1 MASPY
6 DDPLERL
13 KQRKLQP
20 APNGVT
26 ANPAAGKVNAA
37 GGLANIGRSV
47 QQSAANYAGI
57 ANGPSK
63 AAVKQGIPMPG
74 RPQPTPAAQPM
85 QVQNRM
91 FRGQQPV
98 RPMVAQMSAAPPTYT
113 NAGIAPAGGGGIK
126 NAMGGNS
133 FGLNDSIGSMRDV
146 AQIGNQ
152 RVMNIPGYQSSNPV
166 AGMSV
171 LGGAVPRGQGGAG
184 SVQTRIDSYIAG
196 QGQTDP
202 NAAAQQAVA
211 DDRAFGQ
218 NGGYGSTE
226 RPQARYGWWNNGTGL
241 DVGPA
246 GVQMYGD
253 GVPGSSA
260 TNATGNVPGSNAA
273 ANSGAAGVDWSD
285 PRSIVEWL
293 ASMGLN
299 TVGGA
304 IGPAADFANELNKA
318 TGAELKDYFGNFSDL
333 DSVKN
338 TGDRFMDPE
347 FYKQYDALQREQ
359 LASDVTKNRDAM
371 MRNALSRQA
380 GGGRGMGGDFAG
392 QVMDASNRAI
402 TEGNRGIA
410 MDSLQ
415 RQLAGSQ
422 AGAQMKTQAQGM
434 IYDLMNQGR
443 TDPREILSIIAETTP
458 ELLGSALEFI
468 GGVLPG

>member
-20 APNGVT
+20 APTGVT

-47 QQSAANYAGI
+47 QQSAVNFSGTAT
-57 ANGPSK
+57 GPKSGAK
-63 AAVKQGIPMPG
+63 PVPIPG
-74 RPQPTPAAQPM
+74 RPAPVAQPM
-85 QVQNRM
+85 QVHNRM

-126 NAMGGNS
+126 QAMGGNS
-133 FGLNDSIGSMRDV
+133 FGLNDSIGSARDIT
-146 AQIGNQ
+146 QIGNQ
-152 RVMNIPGYQSSNPV
+152 RVMNIPGYQGNNPV

-171 LGGAVPRGQGGAG
+171 LGGAVPQGQGGAG
-184 SVQTRIDSYIAG
+184 SVQTRIDSRTPREWLDLVAEQGRTILGNSPDNTGYGGGAGSVGDQIKHNTDTAAQAYRDGSWIGNIAG
-196 QGQTDP
+196 TGRPMDQDGIMDSIG
-202 NAAAQQAVA
+202 
-211 DDRAFGQ
+211 R
-218 NGGYGSTE
+218 GGSGGGGS
-226 RPQARYGWWNNGTGL
+226 G
-241 DVGPA
+241 GP
-246 GVQMYGD
+246 
-253 GVPGSSA
+253 
-260 TNATGNVPGSNAA
+260 
-273 ANSGAAGVDWSD
+273 DWSD
-285 PRSIVEWL
+285 PRSVVEWL
-293 ASMGLN
+293 TSMGLN
-299 TVGGA
+299 TVSGA
-304 IGPAADFANELNKA
+304 IGPAADFANQLNKA
-318 TGAELKDYFGNFSDL
+318 TGTELKDYFDNFSGL

-359 LASDVTKNRDAM
+359 LASDVAKNRDAM
-371 MRNALSRQA
+371 MRTALSRQA

-443 TDPREILSIIAETTP
+443 TDPREILSIIAETVP
-458 ELLGSALEFI
+458 ELLGSAAELVGSMKPF
-468 GGVLPG
+468 

>member
-6 DDPLERL
+6 DDPLDRL

-20 APNGVT
+20 APTGVT
-26 ANPAAGKVNAA
+26 ANPAAGKVNAD

-74 RPQPTPAAQPM
+74 RPQPTPVAQPM

-91 FRGQQPV
+91 FRGQQQ
-98 RPMVAQMSAAPPTYT
+98 RPMISLMAQVPPPVST
-113 NAGIAPAGGGGIK
+113 NGGIAPAGGGGIK
-126 NAMGGNS
+126 QAMGGNS
-133 FGLNDSIGSMRDV
+133 FGINDSIGSMRDV
-146 AQIGNQ
+146 TQVGNQ
-152 RVMNIPGYQSSNPV
+152 RAMNIPGYQGDNPV

-171 LGGAVPRGQGGAG
+171 LGGAVPQGQGGAG
-184 SVQTRIDSYIAG
+184 SVQTRIDSRTPREWLDLVAEQGRTILGGAPDNTGYGGGAG
-196 QGQTDP
+196 SVGDQIKHNTDT
-202 NAAAQQAVA
+202 AAQAYR
-211 DDRAFGQ
+211 D
-218 NGGYGSTE
+218 GSWV
-226 RPQARYGWWNNGTGL
+226 GNIVGTGRPM
-241 DVGPA
+241 DQDGIMDSI
-246 GVQMYGD
+246 GRGGTGGGGGGD
-253 GVPGSSA
+253 GP
-260 TNATGNVPGSNAA
+260 
-273 ANSGAAGVDWSD
+273 DWSD
-285 PRSIVEWL
+285 PASVVEWVTR
-293 ASMGLN
+293 MGLN
-299 TVGGA
+299 AAGGA
-304 IGPAADFANELNKA
+304 INPATEFAHRMNDA
-318 TGAELKDYFGNFSDL
+318 TKPELKNYFDNFADL

-338 TGDRFMDPE
+338 SGDRFMDPE
-347 FYKQYDALQREQ
+347 FYKKYDALQREQ

-443 TDPREILSIIAETTP
+443 TDPREILSIIAETAP
-458 ELLGSALEFI
+458 EMIGGVAELLGSLKPF
-468 GGVLPG
+468 

>member
-1 MASPY
+1 MASTY

-20 APNGVT
+20 APTGVT

-74 RPQPTPAAQPM
+74 RPQPTPVAQPM

-113 NAGIAPAGGGGIK
+113 STGIAPAGGGGIK

-146 AQIGNQ
+146 TQIGNQ
-152 RVMNIPGYQSSNPV
+152 RVMNIPGYQSSSPV

-171 LGGAVPRGQGGAG
+171 LGGAVPQGQGGAG
-184 SVQTRIDSYIAG
+184 QVQTRIDSRTPREWIDLVAEQGRTILGNAPDNTGYGGGAG
-196 QGQTDP
+196 SVGDQIKHNTDT
-202 NAAAQQAVA
+202 AAQAYR
-211 DDRAFGQ
+211 D
-218 NGGYGSTE
+218 GSWV
-226 RPQARYGWWNNGTGL
+226 GNIVGTGRPM
-241 DVGPA
+241 DQDGIMDSI
-246 GVQMYGD
+246 GRGGTGGGGGGD
-253 GVPGSSA
+253 GP
-260 TNATGNVPGSNAA
+260 
-273 ANSGAAGVDWSD
+273 DWSD
-285 PRSIVEWL
+285 PKSVIEWL
-293 ASMGLN
+293 TSMGL
-299 TVGGA
+299 GAASGA
-304 IGPAADFANELNKA
+304 IGPSADFADQLNDA
-318 TGAELKDYFGNFSDL
+318 TKPSLLDYFDNFQDL
-333 DSVKN
+333 SGVKA

-347 FYKQYDALQREQ
+347 FYKKYDDLQREQ
-359 LASDVTKNRDAM
+359 LRSDVDRNRDAL

-392 QVMDASNRAI
+392 QVMDASNKAI

-443 TDPREILSIIAETTP
+443 TDPREILSFIAETAP
-458 ELLGSALEFI
+458 EILGSAMELI
-468 GGVLPG
+468 GAMKPF

>member
-6 DDPLERL
+6 DDPLDRL

-20 APNGVT
+20 APTGVT
-26 ANPAAGKVNAA
+26 ANPAAGKVNAD

-63 AAVKQGIPMPG
+63 AAVKQGVPMPG
-74 RPQPTPAAQPM
+74 RPQPTPVAQPM

-91 FRGQQPV
+91 FRGQQQ
-98 RPMVAQMSAAPPTYT
+98 RPMISLMAQVPPPVST
-113 NAGIAPAGGGGIK
+113 NGGIAPAGGGGIK
-126 NAMGGNS
+126 QAMGGNS
-133 FGLNDSIGSMRDV
+133 FGINDSIGSMRDV
-146 AQIGNQ
+146 TQVGNQ
-152 RVMNIPGYQSSNPV
+152 RAMNIPGYQGDNPV

-171 LGGAVPRGQGGAG
+171 LGGAVPQGQGGAG
-184 SVQTRIDSYIAG
+184 SVQTRIDSRTPREWLDLVAEQGRTILGGAPDNTGYGGGAG
-196 QGQTDP
+196 SVGDQIKHNTDT
-202 NAAAQQAVA
+202 AAQAYR
-211 DDRAFGQ
+211 D
-218 NGGYGSTE
+218 GSWV
-226 RPQARYGWWNNGTGL
+226 GNIVGTGRPM
-241 DVGPA
+241 DQDGIMDSI
-246 GVQMYGD
+246 GRGGTGGGGGGD
-253 GVPGSSA
+253 GP
-260 TNATGNVPGSNAA
+260 
-273 ANSGAAGVDWSD
+273 DWSD
-285 PRSIVEWL
+285 PKSVIEWL
-293 ASMGLN
+293 TSMGL
-299 TVGGA
+299 GAASGA
-304 IGPAADFANELNKA
+304 IGPSADFADQLNDA
-318 TGAELKDYFGNFSDL
+318 TKPSLLDYFDNFQDL
-333 DSVKN
+333 SGVKA

-347 FYKQYDALQREQ
+347 FYKKYDALQREQ

-443 TDPREILSIIAETTP
+443 TDPREILSFIAETAP
-458 ELLGSALEFI
+458 EILGSAMELI
-468 GGVLPG
+468 GAMKPF